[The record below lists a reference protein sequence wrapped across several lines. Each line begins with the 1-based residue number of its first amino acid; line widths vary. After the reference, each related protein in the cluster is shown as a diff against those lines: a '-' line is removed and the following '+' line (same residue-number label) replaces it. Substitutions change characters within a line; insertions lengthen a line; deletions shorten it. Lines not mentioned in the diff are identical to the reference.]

1 MDSYY
6 STPMNEVNVLAKLA
20 DMKEE
25 HYHQLVTLSAIM
37 ELLIEKGILTREEIE
52 KKALE
57 IDGFMTPPPLSHR
70 LISKPDR
77 LLSTHQTLPSIDR
90 RRGFIFTALP
100 LRR

>member
-57 IDGFMTPPPLSHR
+57 IDGFMTPPPIPPFKMDNQPA
-70 LISKPDR
+70 LIR
-77 LLSTHQTLPSIDR
+77 QAR
-90 RRGFIFTALP
+90 RDTGWFFIF
-100 LRR
+100 

>member
-25 HYHQLVTLSAIM
+25 HYHQLVALSAMM
-37 ELLIEKGILTREEIE
+37 ELLIDKGILTREEIE

-57 IDGFMTPPPLSHR
+57 IDGFLTQPPHP
-70 LISKPDR
+70 PV
-77 LLSTHQTLPSIDR
+77 
-90 RRGFIFTALP
+90 
-100 LRR
+100 

>member
-52 KKALE
+52 KK
-57 IDGFMTPPPLSHR
+57 R
-70 LISKPDR
+70 SK
-77 LLSTHQTLPSIDR
+77 STDL
-90 RRGFIFTALP
+90 
-100 LRR
+100 

>member
-52 KKALE
+52 KKVLE
-57 IDGFMTPPPLSHR
+57 IDGFMTPPPY
-70 LISKPDR
+70 P
-77 LLSTHQTLPSIDR
+77 TV
-90 RRGFIFTALP
+90 
-100 LRR
+100 